1 MKKLDK
7 LLISSFIGPFILTFF
22 IVIFVLALQ
31 FLWVYIDELVG
42 KGLGLGVIFEFLGWA
57 SATLTPMAL
66 PLATLLAS
74 IMSLGSL
81 GENNELLAM
90 KAAGISLK
98 RIFVPLIGV
107 SAFIVVGAFFASNN
121 LIPVAY
127 NKIYTLR
134 EDIIKAKET
143 IKIPVGTF
151 YDGIDGYILRI
162 EHRND
167 ETGKLYNLI
176 IYDHSGNNGNTNM
189 TLADSGLIHI
199 TPDDKN
205 LIFDLYHGCSYVESN
220 LMTYRDTSIELQRLK
235 FDQQQLIVPLENYTF
250 SRTDD
255 DRFSDEVMSK
265 DLQAL
270 RHDRDSLSTVFDT
283 LRGLQYKRL
292 VSGAGLEYLHQLD
305 TSRNKVIKGNINLDT
320 LYANLDTEHEL
331 QACRQAINSV
341 AIATEQINT
350 YKNEDWRYIDPL
362 RRIDIESYRKFTLSL
377 ACLIFFFIG
386 APLGA
391 IIRKGGLGTPVIIS
405 ILFFLIYYI
414 IDMIG
419 KKLARDGAVSPFTG
433 TIVSSLILL
442 PLGVFLTW
450 KSTKDSNLFSMDSY
464 TLFFKNVGKGVVKGY
479 RSVRNVFR
487 RRGGRVR
494 IVYMGTPEFAVG
506 PLSMLIENKYEIAAV
521 VTVPDKP
528 SGRGLKVNESDVKK
542 YAVSQNIP
550 VMQPVSLK
558 DPEFLAQLK
567 AIDADL
573 FIVVAFR
580 MLPKEV
586 WSMPRMG
593 TFNLHASLLP
603 RYRGAAPINWA
614 IINGEKVTGVTTF
627 LIDEQI
633 DTGRILFQTQCPIDN
648 YETAGSL
655 HDKLM
660 ALGSELVV
668 KTTEAFV
675 NHNVKSYLQ
684 ENFAAV
690 KPAPKITREI
700 CHIDWTQNARD
711 VDALIRG
718 LSPYPAAYTSIV
730 SGEEVSNVKIYDSY
744 VVESI
749 DNDLPAGTITTDGKT
764 FIEVKCGS
772 RSIRIENIQVAGK
785 KRLFTKDFLLGFRD
799 LEKYKFV

>member
-1 MKKLDK
+1 
-7 LLISSFIGPFILTFF
+7 
-22 IVIFVLALQ
+22 
-31 FLWVYIDELVG
+31 
-42 KGLGLGVIFEFLGWA
+42 
-57 SATLTPMAL
+57 
-66 PLATLLAS
+66 
-74 IMSLGSL
+74 
-81 GENNELLAM
+81 
-90 KAAGISLK
+90 
-98 RIFVPLIGV
+98 
-107 SAFIVVGAFFASNN
+107 
-121 LIPVAY
+121 
-127 NKIYTLR
+127 
-134 EDIIKAKET
+134 
-143 IKIPVGTF
+143 
-151 YDGIDGYILRI
+151 
-162 EHRND
+162 
-167 ETGKLYNLI
+167 
-176 IYDHSGNNGNTNM
+176 
-189 TLADSGLIHI
+189 
-199 TPDDKN
+199 
-205 LIFDLYHGCSYVESN
+205 
-220 LMTYRDTSIELQRLK
+220 
-235 FDQQQLIVPLENYTF
+235 
-250 SRTDD
+250 
-255 DRFSDEVMSK
+255 
-265 DLQAL
+265 
-270 RHDRDSLSTVFDT
+270 
-283 LRGLQYKRL
+283 
-292 VSGAGLEYLHQLD
+292 
-305 TSRNKVIKGNINLDT
+305 
-320 LYANLDTEHEL
+320 
-331 QACRQAINSV
+331 
-341 AIATEQINT
+341 
-350 YKNEDWRYIDPL
+350 
-362 RRIDIESYRKFTLSL
+362 
-377 ACLIFFFIG
+377 
-386 APLGA
+386 
-391 IIRKGGLGTPVIIS
+391 
-405 ILFFLIYYI
+405 
-414 IDMIG
+414 
-419 KKLARDGAVSPFTG
+419 
-433 TIVSSLILL
+433 
-442 PLGVFLTW
+442 
-450 KSTKDSNLFSMDSY
+450 
-464 TLFFKNVGKGVVKGY
+464 
-479 RSVRNVFR
+479 
-487 RRGGRVR
+487 
-494 IVYMGTPEFAVG
+494 MGTPEFAVG